1 MPKGTDSVPQ
11 HIDRT
16 NLCGTAVYLLFEVG
30 GGVWWWLGGTKCFT
44 VDPSFAS
51 LELLPLVSKSQ
62 YLEPVS

>member
-30 GGVWWWLGGTKCFT
+30 GGVWWWGGGW
-44 VDPSFAS
+44 VVLNVS
-51 LELLPLVSKSQ
+51 LLILV
-62 YLEPVS
+62 LHL